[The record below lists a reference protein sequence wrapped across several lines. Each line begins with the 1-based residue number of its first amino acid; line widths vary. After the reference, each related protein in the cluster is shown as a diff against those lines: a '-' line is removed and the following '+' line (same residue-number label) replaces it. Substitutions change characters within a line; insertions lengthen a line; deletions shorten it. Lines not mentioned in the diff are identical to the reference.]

1 MIVCDWVNETCSRE
15 LWVLSWQSKVG
26 CKCQS
31 ICQLHN
37 WIICSKQA
45 PSVCHI
51 QQRSIKE
58 TSSCVPGTN
67 YLKQW
72 MHNSPHNSTNSWQLF
87 WTSAYCVSI
96 KCSYVCLTGRL
107 EGGGELC
114 RRRRKAF
121 HWILPQ
127 TVPLPAP
134 ELLLTSDSSAPTLT
148 QWLLLPL
155 TCTHFLITREMFMLH
170 VSSSELGAFADGP
183 TPPLPHWNYI
193 LKGTG
198 SKWERGRMQLS
209 SQVGYWLLKV
219 SRVWILSWIIACSVY
234 WILMLFL
241 WQELINR

>member
-1 MIVCDWVNETCSRE
+1 MTVCDWVNETCSRE
-15 LWVLSWQSKVG
+15 LWVLSWHSKVG

-58 TSSCVPGTN
+58 TSSLCSCFPGTN

-96 KCSYVCLTGRL
+96 KCSCVCLTERL

-121 HWILPQ
+121 HWIYF
-127 TVPLPAP
+127 ASNGA
-134 ELLLTSDSSAPTLT
+134 TSCPWAVADIWQQCPNTDSVAAASA
-148 QWLLLPL
+148 
-155 TCTHFLITREMFMLH
+155 HMH
-170 VSSSELGAFADGP
+170 AFS
-183 TPPLPHWNYI
+183 NY
-193 LKGTG
+193 
-198 SKWERGRMQLS
+198 
-209 SQVGYWLLKV
+209 
-219 SRVWILSWIIACSVY
+219 
-234 WILMLFL
+234 
-241 WQELINR
+241 